1 MVAEMT
7 QENTKQGNIRRKK
20 NNYSRHAVVVR
31 NRRIAHNYTWLAGF
45 AVIILMVIICFA
57 VNRAA
62 GRLEEKNAV
71 YDAQI
76 AQLET
81 QISEQAQRT
90 DDLQTRSIYVTTK
103 QFIEEFAREKLGLV
117 YKDELIFRPQ
127 DK

>member
-1 MVAEMT
+1 MT

-45 AVIILMVIICFA
+45 VVIILMVIICFA

-90 DDLQTRSIYVTTK
+90 DELQTRSIYVTTK

>member
-1 MVAEMT
+1 MT

>member
-1 MVAEMT
+1 MT

-62 GRLEEKNAV
+62 VRLEDKNAV

-76 AQLET
+76 AQLEN

>member
-1 MVAEMT
+1 MT

-90 DDLQTRSIYVTTK
+90 DELQTRSIYVTTK